1 MNQPRRRGRTIAA
14 VIALLIIAL
23 LLLLGRCA
31 MQKKASPTPPPTAEK
46 PGATPTPTAASNPS
60 TPTTEAPEKLTP
72 ATLQAPPL
80 VLAGAVFEVQWTGPD
95 NQGDF
100 ITIVPKDAPP
110 DKYGRYTLTREGPTL
125 KVTAP
130 MEPSASPAALTGY
143 ELRYIAARS
152 RTILGRTPIEVS
164 AAAATLDAPAE
175 AIAGTKVSVQWTGP
189 NNRGDYI
196 TFASK
201 DWPDS
206 KYGNYTLTQQGSPL
220 TVDAPIEPGDIEL
233 RYATGDGHQI
243 LARRPIRIVAAN
255 VSLTAPD
262 KAVAGS
268 TIEVAWTGP
277 NNTSDFVTL
286 AAKGWP
292 DDKYG
297 NYTNTSA
304 GGSKVGEPGKP
315 LKLQMPLFDGPATS
329 EGIGA
334 GEGELRYVSGQ
345 GRKVLARRPI
355 MLTPVTATLE
365 APAEAKAGEPVS
377 ITWKGPNYS
386 GDYITIVAKGTPD
399 GKFAAYANTS
409 AGPALRVNA
418 PKEPGEAEIR
428 YIANQGAKV
437 VARRAIKIVP

>member
-1 MNQPRRRGRTIAA
+1 MDQPRRRGRTVAA
-14 VIALLIIAL
+14 VTALLIIAL

-31 MQKKASPTPPPTAEK
+31 MQRQASPTPPPTSEK
-46 PGATPTPTAASNPS
+46 PAATPAPSSPGAASTPTA
-60 TPTTEAPEKLTP
+60 EAPEKLTP
-72 ATLQAPPL
+72 ATLSAPPT
-80 VLAGAVFEVQWTGPD
+80 VLAGSVFEVHWTGPD

-100 ITIVPKDAPP
+100 ITIVAKDAPP
-110 DKYGRYTLTREGPTL
+110 DKFGHYTLTREGPTL

-130 MEPSASPAALTGY
+130 MEPSASPAAPSGH

-152 RTILGRTPIEVS
+152 KTILGRTPIEIS

-175 AIAGTKVSVQWTGP
+175 AIAGTKVSIQWTGP

-196 TFASK
+196 TFALK
-201 DWPDS
+201 DWPDN

-233 RYATGDGHQI
+233 RYSTGDGHQI
-243 LARRPIRIVAAN
+243 LARRPIRIVAAG

-268 TIEVAWTGP
+268 TIDVAWNGP
-277 NNTSDFVTL
+277 NNTGDYITL

-315 LKLQMPLFDGPATS
+315 LKLQMPFFDGPATS

-355 MLTPVTATLE
+355 TLTPVSATLE

-386 GDYITIVAKGTPD
+386 GDYITIVPKATPD
-399 GKFAAYANTS
+399 GKFADYANTTS
-409 AGPALRVNA
+409 APTMRVNA
-418 PKEPGEAEIR
+418 PKQPGEAEIR
-428 YIANQGAKV
+428 YMTGQGAKV